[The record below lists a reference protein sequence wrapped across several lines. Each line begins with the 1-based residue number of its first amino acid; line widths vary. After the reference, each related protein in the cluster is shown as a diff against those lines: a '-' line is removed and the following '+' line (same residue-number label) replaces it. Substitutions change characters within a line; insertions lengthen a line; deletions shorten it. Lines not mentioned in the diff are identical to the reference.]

1 MPLTKAIKHVDEESA
16 LVRRRVQ
23 LAGAAVLA
31 IALAIL
37 ARVFYLQ
44 VLQHDHF
51 TTLAQSNRIKILP
64 VPPVRGLIFSSDG
77 VLLAGNRSTFT
88 LEIVPEQVEEELD
101 ALIKALGEVVA
112 IAPEDLQRFQ
122 ASRVG
127 KRRFEGVP
135 LRFNLS
141 EVEVARLAVNRHRF
155 SGVEIVARLNRH
167 YPLGENLSH
176 AVGYVGMIDED
187 EFERLDKS
195 NYSGTTHIGKSG
207 VEKAYEGLLHGYVGY
222 QQVEVNAQGKKIR
235 EIEKKR
241 PEPSK
246 DLYLTI
252 DASLQ
257 ALAAS
262 SLRGRRGAVVGLEP
276 NTGAI
281 LVAVSSPGY
290 DPNLFVNGID
300 RASYRALLG
309 SKATPLLNRFLQGK
323 YPPGSTIKPFLSLG
337 ALQAGWRKPEAKTWC
352 KGWYSLPNSSHRYR
366 DWKKEGH
373 GSMNMINAIAQSCD
387 VYFYALAH
395 DAGVDEAHRIL
406 SEFGFGARTNIDIG
420 GEAAGLV
427 PSREWK
433 KEKRGEAWY
442 PGETLIL
449 GIGQGAMLATPMQLA
464 VATAAVA
471 NRGRRV
477 RPYLLAEA
485 RDSVTG
491 RRVIKTSARAAGPRV
506 SADDEHW
513 ALVIDAMREVTHG
526 SRGTARGSGAGAAYE
541 FAGKTGTAQ
550 VIAIAQDEEY
560 DEDEVPEELRDHALF
575 VAFAP
580 VAAPRIAL
588 VVIVENGGSGSATA
602 APVARALFDHYLA
615 KQLSG

>member
-1 MPLTKAIKHVDEESA
+1 MPLTKAIKHVDEETA
-16 LVRRRVQ
+16 LVRQRVR
-23 LAGAAVLA
+23 LAAAAVLA

-44 VLQHDHF
+44 VIQHDHF

-77 VLLAGNRSTFT
+77 VLLAGNRSAFT
-88 LEIVPEQVEEELD
+88 LEIVPEQVQELD
-101 ALIKALGEVVA
+101 ALLKDLGELVA
-112 IAPEDLQRFQ
+112 ISPGDLQRFEELR
-122 ASRVG
+122 AG

-207 VEKAYEGLLHGYVGY
+207 VEKAYEDLLHGYVGY

-235 EIEKKR
+235 EMEKKR

-257 ALAAS
+257 ALAAH
-262 SLRGRRGAVVGLEP
+262 SLRGKRGAVVGLEP

-300 RASYRALLG
+300 RASYQALLG

-337 ALQAGWRKPEAKTWC
+337 ALQAGWRKPGAKTWC

-406 SEFGFGARTNIDIG
+406 REFGFGERTNIDIG

-427 PSREWK
+427 PSKRWK

-464 VATAAVA
+464 VATATVA

-491 RRVIKTSARAAGPRV
+491 RRVIKTSARAGGEKV
-506 SADDEHW
+506 SADGEHW
-513 ALVIDAMREVTHG
+513 ALIIESMREVVHG
-526 SRGTARGSGAGAAYE
+526 ARGTARGSGAGAVYE

-560 DEDEVPEELRDHALF
+560 NEDEVPEELRDHALF

-588 VVIVENGGSGSATA
+588 VVIVENGGSGSTTA
-602 APVARALFDHYLA
+602 APVARALFDHYLG
-615 KQLSG
+615 KTLSG

>member
-1 MPLTKAIKHVDEESA
+1 MPLTKAIKHVDEETA
-16 LVRRRVQ
+16 LVRQRVR
-23 LAGAAVLA
+23 LAAAAVLA
-31 IALAIL
+31 IAVAIF

-44 VLQHDHF
+44 VIQHDHF

-77 VLLAGNRSTFT
+77 VLLAGNRSAFT
-88 LEIVPEQVEEELD
+88 LEIVPEQVEDLD
-101 ALIKALGEVVA
+101 ALLKDLGELVA
-112 IAPEDLQRFQ
+112 IAPGDLQRFEELR
-122 ASRVG
+122 AG

-207 VEKAYEGLLHGYVGY
+207 VEKAYEDLLHGYVGY

-235 EIEKKR
+235 EMEKKR

-257 ALAAS
+257 ALAAH

-300 RASYRALLG
+300 RTSYQALLG

-337 ALQAGWRKPEAKTWC
+337 ALQAGWRKPGAKTWC

-406 SEFGFGARTNIDIG
+406 SEFGFGERTNIDIG

-427 PSREWK
+427 PSKRWK

-464 VATAAVA
+464 VATATVA

-491 RRVIKTSARAAGPRV
+491 RRVIKTSARAGGERV
-506 SADDEHW
+506 SADSEHW
-513 ALVIDAMREVTHG
+513 ALIIESMREVVHG

-602 APVARALFDHYLA
+602 APVARALFDHYLG
-615 KQLSG
+615 KTLSG

>member
-1 MPLTKAIKHVDEESA
+1 MPLTKAIKHVDEETA
-16 LVRRRVQ
+16 LVRQRVR
-23 LAGAAVLA
+23 LAAAAVLA

-44 VLQHDHF
+44 VIQHDHF

-77 VLLAGNRSTFT
+77 VLLAGNRSAFT
-88 LEIVPEQVEEELD
+88 LEIVPEQVEDLD
-101 ALIKALGEVVA
+101 ALLKDLGELVV
-112 IAPEDLQRFQ
+112 IAPGDLQRFE
-122 ASRVG
+122 ALRAG

-141 EVEVARLAVNRHRF
+141 ETEVARLAVNRHRF

-207 VEKAYEGLLHGYVGY
+207 VEKAYEDLLHGYVGY

-235 EIEKKR
+235 EMEKKR

-257 ALAAS
+257 ALAAH
-262 SLRGRRGAVVGLEP
+262 SLRGKRGAVVGLEP

-300 RASYRALLG
+300 RTSYQALLG

-337 ALQAGWRKPEAKTWC
+337 ALQAGWRKPGAKTWC

-406 SEFGFGARTNIDIG
+406 SEFGFGERTNIDIG

-427 PSREWK
+427 PSKRWK

-464 VATAAVA
+464 VATATVA

-491 RRVIKTSARAAGPRV
+491 RRVIKTSARAGGERV
-506 SADDEHW
+506 SADGEHW
-513 ALVIDAMREVTHG
+513 ALIIESMREVVHG
-526 SRGTARGSGAGAAYE
+526 ARGTARGSGAGAAYE

-602 APVARALFDHYLA
+602 APVARALFDHYLS
-615 KQLSG
+615 KTLSG